1 MLYIKMLPTPA
12 YEAGHTSTGD
22 HFPAELPF
30 RQFDPTS
37 DIPKN
42 AFMNIYGA
50 RRQGKTQQVI
60 EMMRAFHTQ
69 KRFTHYILV
78 SQTLSGYDELIP
90 PNYQYRSLEHIPTII
105 ERSIDVA
112 EFNSKQ
118 EKPEDMVRCAVCLV
132 LDDVVGDASELR
144 KSGGILQKL
153 AVQGRHIHKDDK
165 HPENEFTT
173 ILISQRASGLIPPV
187 IRNNSDIVMWSATSN
202 KRDRITAVE
211 ESLSL
216 KSDRQGMKDALEVFD
231 TVTLSKPYR
240 FLVVATHIAS
250 RRAHTDYVFYSD
262 SNPDGAHPK
271 LFGTEDDWRS
281 RKKRIHF

>member
-1 MLYIKMLPTPA
+1 MLPTPA
-12 YEAGHTSTGD
+12 YEAGHTTTGD

-30 RQFDPTS
+30 RKFDPAV
-37 DIPKN
+37 DVPKN
-42 AFMNIYGA
+42 AFISLYGA

-60 EMMRAFHTQ
+60 EMLRTFHKQ
-69 KRFTHYILV
+69 RRHTHYVLV
-78 SQTLSGYDELIP
+78 SQTLSGYSNLIP

-112 EFNSKQ
+112 EFNAAQ
-118 EKPEDMVRCAVCLV
+118 EKVDDMVRCSVCLI

-165 HPENEFTT
+165 HPDNEFVT

-187 IRNNSDIVMWSATSN
+187 IRNNSDIILWSATSN
-202 KRDRITAVE
+202 KRDRLTAVE

-216 KSDRQGMKDALEVFD
+216 RSDRQGMRDALDVFD
-231 TVTLSKPYR
+231 TVNLSKPYR

-250 RRAHTDYVFYSD
+250 RRSHKDYVFYADSD
-262 SNPDGAHPK
+262 PDGDQPR

-281 RKKRIHF
+281 RKKRIHFT

>member
-1 MLYIKMLPTPA
+1 MNPPVLQPEDP
-12 YEAGHTSTGD
+12 S
-22 HFPAELPF
+22 LPF
-30 RQFDPTS
+30 RQFDPAK

-42 AFMNIYGA
+42 AFINIYGA

-60 EMMRAFHTQ
+60 EMMRQFHLE
-69 KRFTHYILV
+69 KRFTHFILV
-78 SQTLSGYDELIP
+78 SQTLSGYDKLIP
-90 PNYQYRSLEHIPTII
+90 PNYQYRTLAHIPTII

-112 EFNSKQ
+112 EFNAQQ
-118 EKPEDMVRCAVCLV
+118 EKVEDMVRVSVCLI

-165 HPENEFTT
+165 HPKNEFVT
-173 ILISQRASGLIPPV
+173 ILISQRAAGLIPPV

-240 FLVVATHIAS
+240 FLVICTHIAS
-250 RRAHTDYVFYSD
+250 RRAHSDYVFFAD
-262 SNPDGAHPK
+262 SNPDGDLPK
-271 LFGTEDDWRS
+271 LFGTDDDWRS